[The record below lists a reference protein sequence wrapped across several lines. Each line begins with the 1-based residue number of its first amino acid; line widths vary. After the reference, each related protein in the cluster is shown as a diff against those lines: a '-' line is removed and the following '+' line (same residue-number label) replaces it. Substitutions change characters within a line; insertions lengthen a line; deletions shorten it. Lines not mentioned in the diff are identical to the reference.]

1 MVRNLFKSFLGL
13 KGALLVLVAF
23 LCFPISALA
32 QNYSPSELDTLVSSI
47 ALYPDPLLVHVLT
60 ASTYG
65 NELPAASAW
74 AEGHKHLKG
83 ESLSTAI
90 EEADLPYD
98 PSVQALLPFPSVLSM
113 MAKYGSWTDQLGDA
127 VTQQKDDVMEAIQR
141 MRQSAYDHGHLK
153 TNEQVTVQETSGNIA
168 IEPVKT
174 EVIYVPVYNPRVVY
188 YVYADG
194 YTRISYGNGVW
205 LGTWYGEWGWGSC
218 WFDWGPRVIYVRNTR
233 WYAHR
238 PIPRHPH
245 RYRPPPRRV
254 PNAAPNPRLHPGS
267 HPQKPP
273 IPRSEAKV
281 HVNPAQAPV
290 SRKASSDARVISS
303 PSDRRVSPNQGIR
316 SQAVSAPRYE
326 RSSVTTQVPPKMKS
340 NAPSGS
346 SSFGRAVSSAPAPAP
361 APAPSPRVNSSEEDA
376 FNAYGANRNS
386 GFGNASRDNRDN
398 SRSYGNSGSRGNSGS
413 HSSGRSSGGFG
424 KAVRR

>member
-1 MVRNLFKSFLGL
+1 MTRNLFKSILGL
-13 KGALLVLVAF
+13 KGALLVVVVF
-23 LCFPISALA
+23 LCFPISSQA
-32 QNYSPSELDTLVSSI
+32 QNNYTPSELDTLVSSV

-65 NELPAASAW
+65 NQLAAASAW

-90 EEADLPYD
+90 EEANLPYD

-113 MAKYGSWTDQLGDA
+113 MAKYSTWTDQLGDA
-127 VTQQKDDVMEAIQR
+127 VTTQKDDVMEAIQR

-174 EVIYVPVYNPRVVY
+174 EVIYVPVYNPRIVY

-194 YTRISYGNGVW
+194 YTRISYGTGVW

-238 PIPRHPH
+238 PIPHHPH
-245 RYRPPPRRV
+245 RYRPPPRHGPGMPPPGMQPPHRHLN
-254 PNAAPNPRLHPGS
+254 PGPAPAPAA
-267 HPQKPP
+267 
-273 IPRSEAKV
+273 
-281 HVNPAQAPV
+281 
-290 SRKASSDARVISS
+290 RKASL
-303 PSDRRVSPNQGIR
+303 Q
-316 SQAVSAPRYE
+316 SAPSRP
-326 RSSVTTQVPPKMKS
+326 VS
-340 NAPSGS
+340 NVGPSPAPAPSAAKTRSAGPADIRTFS
-346 SSFGRAVSSAPAPAP
+346 ATAPKAERASVNPRPASTSASAPAPASRPAPAP
-361 APAPSPRVNSSEEDA
+361 APIYNSQDDEEYGSFGKATPSRSTPSVRSTSTSRNSTSSTRST
-376 FNAYGANRNS
+376 GSSNRNS
-386 GFGNASRDNRDN
+386 GS
-398 SRSYGNSGSRGNSGS
+398 SRSSG
-413 HSSGRSSGGFG
+413 GGFG

>member
-1 MVRNLFKSFLGL
+1 MTRNLFKSILGL
-13 KGALLVLVAF
+13 KGALLVVVVF
-23 LCFPISALA
+23 LCFPISSQA

-65 NELPAASAW
+65 NQLPAASAW

-90 EEADLPYD
+90 EEANLPYD

-113 MAKYGSWTDQLGDA
+113 MAKYSTWTDQLGDA
-127 VTQQKDDVMEAIQR
+127 VTTQKDDVMEAIQR

-194 YTRISYGNGVW
+194 YARISYGTGVW

-238 PIPRHPH
+238 PIPRHPR
-245 RYRPPPRRV
+245 RYRPPPRHGPGMPPPGMQPPHRHLN
-254 PNAAPNPRLHPGS
+254 PGPAPAPAA
-267 HPQKPP
+267 
-273 IPRSEAKV
+273 
-281 HVNPAQAPV
+281 
-290 SRKASSDARVISS
+290 RKASL
-303 PSDRRVSPNQGIR
+303 Q
-316 SQAVSAPRYE
+316 SAPSRP
-326 RSSVTTQVPPKMKS
+326 VS
-340 NAPSGS
+340 NVGPSPAPSAAKTRSAGPADIRTFS
-346 SSFGRAVSSAPAPAP
+346 ATVPKAERASVNPRPAPASAPAPAP
-361 APAPSPRVNSSEEDA
+361 APIYNSQDDEEYGSFGKATPSRSTPSVRSTSTSRNSTSSTRST
-376 FNAYGANRNS
+376 GSSNRNS
-386 GFGNASRDNRDN
+386 GS
-398 SRSYGNSGSRGNSGS
+398 SRSSG
-413 HSSGRSSGGFG
+413 GGFG